1 MQLGWIGLG
10 HMGVPMAKRLLD
22 GGHGLTVYNRTYEKT
37 APLVERGATAVK
49 EAQDAVRQSDIIFVM
64 LTDGPSCCVR
74 SRKCE
79 RGPSS

>member
-22 GGHGLTVYNRTYEKT
+22 GGHDLVVYNRTYEKT
-37 APLVERGATAVK
+37 APLVEKGATAVK
-49 EAQDAVRQSDIIFVM
+49 EARDA
-64 LTDGPSCCVR
+64 VR

-79 RGPSS
+79 RGSRW